1 MRRNEPSPEA
11 GAEIYERYRPLLFS
25 IADRMLG
32 SVSDSED
39 ILQEAFVRWQ
49 RASVNE
55 EIRSPKSYLS
65 ALVTNLCIDQ
75 LRSAK
80 VRREKYFGSWLPEP
94 LLTERGPEID
104 EALPL
109 DETLS
114 LAFLVLLE
122 SLSPVERAVFVF
134 REVFAYG
141 YPEISRIVNKSEA
154 NCRQIARRARQSIAA
169 RRPRFESSPE
179 QEERLAR
186 GFIAASTSG
195 DMEELLALLSE
206 DVILYSDG
214 GGKARAP
221 LRPIYGADK
230 VARFLT
236 GVLGKEPPASI
247 DLVRV
252 NDEPAIV
259 AYDPEGWPVGV
270 VALEISGGRIGAMY
284 LVVNPEK
291 LGRMPSVG
299 ELDEKERS

>member
-1 MRRNEPSPEA
+1 MRRDEPSPEA
-11 GAEIYERYRPLLFS
+11 GVEIYERYRPLLFS
-25 IADRMLG
+25 IAYRMLG

-39 ILQEAFVRWQ
+39 ILQEAFVNWQ
-49 RASVNE
+49 RASARE
-55 EIRSPKSYLS
+55 EIHSPKSYLS
-65 ALVTNLCIDQ
+65 ALVTHLCIDQ

-80 VRREKYFGSWLPEP
+80 VRREKYVGSWLPEP
-94 LLTERGPEID
+94 LLTERGPEAD
-104 EALPL
+104 DVLPL
-109 DETLS
+109 DGSLS
-114 LAFLVLLE
+114 MAFLVLLE
-122 SLSPVERAVFVF
+122 SLSPVERAVFIL
-134 REVFAYG
+134 REVFGYE
-141 YPEISRIVNKSEA
+141 YPEISHIVGKSEA
-154 NCRQIARRARQSIAA
+154 NCRQIARRARQSVAA

-179 QEERLAR
+179 QEERLAS

-230 VARFLT
+230 VVRFLI
-236 GVLGKEPPASI
+236 GVLSKEPPASI

-252 NDEPAIV
+252 NGGPAIV
-259 AYDPEGWPVGV
+259 AYDPEGRPVGV
-270 VALEISGGRIGAMY
+270 VVLEISGGRIGAMY

-291 LGRMPSVG
+291 LGSVASAG